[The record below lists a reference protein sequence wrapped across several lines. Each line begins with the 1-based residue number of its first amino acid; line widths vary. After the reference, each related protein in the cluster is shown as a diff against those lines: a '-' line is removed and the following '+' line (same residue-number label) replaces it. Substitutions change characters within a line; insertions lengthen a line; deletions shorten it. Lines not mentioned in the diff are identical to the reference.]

1 MKRILTFNGSPRQN
15 GNASHLLHRFLNGA
29 NERTQ
34 YTEQIETH
42 NLNIEFC
49 RGCLRCN
56 LLGRCSVQGDKW
68 PEISQKINA
77 ADVLVFASP
86 IYFHHVTAQL
96 KKLLDRFRSFIRVE
110 LTENGL
116 NHTPHEVWSKD
127 FVLLLSMGSSD
138 DTDAQPVIDLFNF
151 LTSTLGSQNKLHVI
165 RATRVA
171 VSNQVV
177 KSVEELKKLYPKLNL
192 PAEFAQEDYAKN
204 QQILDQCYQLG
215 RELAGTFQ

>member
-1 MKRILTFNGSPRQN
+1 MKRILAFNGSPRQN
-15 GNASHLLHRFLNGA
+15 GNSSHLLKKFLNGA
-29 NERTQ
+29 NEHTQ

-56 LLGRCSVQGDKW
+56 LLGRCSIQGDEW
-68 PEISQKINA
+68 QEISHKINQ

-110 LTENGL
+110 LTESGL
-116 NHTPHEVWSKD
+116 SHTPHKAWNKD

-138 DTDAQPVIDLFNF
+138 DADAKPVIDLFHF
-151 LTSTLGSQNKLHVI
+151 LTSTLGEQNNLHVVK
-165 RATRVA
+165 ATRVA
-171 VSNQVV
+171 VSNQIT
-177 KSVEELKKLYPKLNL
+177 KPAEELEKLYPKLNL
-192 PAEFAQEDYAKN
+192 PAELVQQDYTKN
-204 QQILDQCYQLG
+204 QEVLEYCYHLG
-215 RELAGTFQ
+215 WELSRTF